1 LGASGRTGP
10 AVASVTV
17 KRSLEAVGFLMVVA
31 GLAGMVHH
39 FVGWFRFWGFLRRVE
54 LFREHDIAANVG
66 LIVLGAAI
74 LVVTDVVG
82 KRYS

>member
-1 LGASGRTGP
+1 M
-10 AVASVTV
+10 
-17 KRSLEAVGFLMVVA
+17 KRFLEAVGFLMVVA
-31 GLAGMVHH
+31 GLAGIVHH
-39 FVGWFRFWGFLRRVE
+39 FVGWFRFWGFLRRIE

-74 LVVTDVVG
+74 LVVTDAVG